1 MFRCWFYHLS
11 LFNRGATLRSIF
23 HRIFTERRS
32 CRSLDIR
39 CHLARVVTPPAS
51 FSSPT
56 SDTTRPADA
65 WHYCCYHFVPPA
77 MTLVSAVCAAASR
90 AVCLRGLP
98 PPWLLAT
105 GSASVAAWG
114 RRRAAQQAVTAP
126 SPVSVPEQPASKT
139 PGGVADVSTP
149 SSVTIPLS
157 TGPLTVGSADTG
169 GTRSMNLFTA
179 VNDALRIA
187 LEADES
193 TVVFGE
199 DVAFGGVF
207 RCTQD
212 LRDEFGPDRVFNTP
226 LCEQGI
232 AGFAIGLAASGV
244 TAVAEIQFADYSLPG
259 TWSGVARQSSGDKG
273 RMIHLEAGKTTVEMG
288 IFTLAGQ
295 VRGGS

>member
-1 MFRCWFYHLS
+1 
-11 LFNRGATLRSIF
+11 
-23 HRIFTERRS
+23 
-32 CRSLDIR
+32 
-39 CHLARVVTPPAS
+39 
-51 FSSPT
+51 
-56 SDTTRPADA
+56 
-65 WHYCCYHFVPPA
+65 
-77 MTLVSAVCAAASR
+77 
-90 AVCLRGLP
+90 
-98 PPWLLAT
+98 
-105 GSASVAAWG
+105 
-114 RRRAAQQAVTAP
+114 
-126 SPVSVPEQPASKT
+126 
-139 PGGVADVSTP
+139 
-149 SSVTIPLS
+149 
-157 TGPLTVGSADTG
+157 
-169 GTRSMNLFTA
+169 MNLFTA